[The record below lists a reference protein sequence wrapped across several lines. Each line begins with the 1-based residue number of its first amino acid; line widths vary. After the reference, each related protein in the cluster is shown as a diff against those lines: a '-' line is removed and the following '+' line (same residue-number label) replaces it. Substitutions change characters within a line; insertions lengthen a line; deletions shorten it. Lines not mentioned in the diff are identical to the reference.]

1 MAEAATRRRGDT
13 RERIQE
19 VALERFTANG
29 YDQTSLREIAED
41 LGVTKAALYYHFKSK
56 EEILDG
62 LLASVAHDVDDLV
75 AWMREEAPTHER
87 RIEMIRRLGDIT
99 RGAGGGV
106 LQCVQ
111 QNEVA
116 LANMGRTTEPCPPHE
131 AAVVG
136 RGAHAR
142 RHARGAPQ
150 HAHGRD
156 GSADRLE
163 AGLRPRRH
171 GGRSRGRRP
180 GRRGA
185 TRSLGGLAKGEHRI
199 AQDDQA
205 LAQRCG
211 PVRELTLA

>member
-62 LLASVAHDVDDLV
+62 LLSSVAFHVDELV
-75 AWMREEAPTHER
+75 AWMREEEPTHER
-87 RIEMIRRLGDIT
+87 RIEMIRRLGDVT

-116 LANMGRTTEPCPPHE
+116 LANMGRTTELIHHMKQQLWD
-131 AAVVG
+131 AALPDD
-136 RGAHAR
+136 ATIE
-142 RHARGAPQ
+142 
-150 HAHGRD
+150 D
-156 GSADRLE
+156 K
-163 AGLRPRRH
+163 LRMRMAVMAVLISSKPD
-171 GGRSRGRRP
+171 SD
-180 GRRGA
+180 
-185 TRSLGGLAKGEHRI
+185 LGGTADDRAAA
-199 AQDDQA
+199 AQVVA
-205 LAQRCG
+205 ASLV
-211 PVRELTLA
+211 P

>member
-116 LANMGRTTEPCPPHE
+116 LANMGRTTELVHHMKQQLWD
-131 AAVVG
+131 AALTPDATLEECLSMRMAVMAVLIASKPDSDLG
-136 RGAHAR
+136 GTA
-142 RHARGAPQ
+142 
-150 HAHGRD
+150 
-156 GSADRLE
+156 ADR
-163 AGLRPRRH
+163 
-171 GGRSRGRRP
+171 
-180 GRRGA
+180 A
-185 TRSLGGLAKGEHRI
+185 TA
-199 AQDDQA
+199 AQA
-205 LAQRCG
+205 VAARLV
-211 PVRELTLA
+211 P